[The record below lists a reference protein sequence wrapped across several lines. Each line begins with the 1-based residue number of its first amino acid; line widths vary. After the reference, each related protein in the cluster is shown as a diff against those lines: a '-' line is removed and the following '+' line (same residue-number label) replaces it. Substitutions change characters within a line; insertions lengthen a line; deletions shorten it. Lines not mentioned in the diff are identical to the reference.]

1 MKRILLFCAAC
12 SVLLWSCAKDNIPS
26 AEKSTVTFS
35 LASSDEAT
43 RAYGEGSEVNDLR
56 YAIYAKGDYSRPLVV
71 RECNDEF
78 ASSLSTTITE
88 DLIVGHH
95 YTIIFWADHDG
106 ADTYIYNNAPAR
118 AYEIDWT
125 NQSVTLTPSYLTAN
139 DETLDAFFACK
150 DFTAQIGGRVEV
162 DLKRPF
168 AQLNIATS
176 DVDINVAAN
185 RGATVTHTAVQIEAY
200 TTLNLLTGEVS
211 DLQTLTFDKAAI
223 PSNETISVNGDTY
236 NLLSMNY
243 ILVGTQVQNDVSATL
258 TAYGTKDGTDQQLF
272 TATFDDL
279 TLKRNCRT
287 NVVGNIILSYMQ

>member
-12 SVLLWSCAKDNIPS
+12 TVLLWSCAKDNIPS

-43 RAYGEGSEVNDLR
+43 RAYGKGLEVNDLR
-56 YAIYAKGDYSRPLVV
+56 YAIYAYNDYSRPLVV
-71 RECNDEF
+71 RVCDNEF

-88 DLIVGHH
+88 DLIAGHH

-106 ADTYIYNNAPAR
+106 ADGANTYIYNTR
-118 AYEIDWT
+118 AYEIDWR
-125 NQSVTLTPSYLTAN
+125 NPSVTLNTSGLTAN
-139 DETLDAFFACK
+139 DDTLDAFFACV
-150 DFTAQIGGRVEV
+150 DFTAQVGGRVDV

-185 RGATVTHTAVQIEAY
+185 RGATVTHTALKIVAC

-211 DLQTLTFDKAAI
+211 NPQTLTFDKAAI
-223 PSNETISVNGDTY
+223 PSAETISVNGETY
-236 NLLSMNY
+236 NLLSVNY
-243 ILVGTQVQNDVSATL
+243 ILVGAQEQSASATL
-258 TAYGTKDGTDQQLF
+258 TAYGTKDGSDQQLF
-272 TATFDDL
+272 EATFDEL
-279 TLKRNCRT
+279 SLKRNCRT
-287 NVVGNIILSYMQ
+287 NVVGNIILSYIQ

>member
-12 SVLLWSCAKDNIPS
+12 TVLLWSCAKDNIPS

-35 LASSDEAT
+35 LVSSDEAT
-43 RAYGEGSEVNDLR
+43 RAYGKGLEVNDLR
-56 YAIYAKGDYSRPLVV
+56 YAIYAQGDYSRPLVV
-71 RECNDEF
+71 RVCDDEF

-88 DLIVGHH
+88 DLIAGHH
-95 YTIIFWADHDG
+95 YTIIFWADHNG
-106 ADTYIYNNAPAR
+106 ADTYINSTR
-118 AYEIDWT
+118 AYEIDWYD
-125 NQSVTLTPSYLTAN
+125 QSVTLNTSSLTAN
-139 DETLDAFFACK
+139 DETLDAFFACV
-150 DFTAQIGGRVEV
+150 DFTAQVGGRVEV

-185 RGATVTHTAVQIEAY
+185 RGATVTHTALEIVAY

-223 PSNETISVNGDTY
+223 PSAETISVNGETY
-236 NLLSMNY
+236 NLLSVNY
-243 ILVGTQVQNDVSATL
+243 ILVGAQEQSASATL
-258 TAYGTKDGTDQQLF
+258 TAYGTKDDTDQQLF
-272 TATFDDL
+272 TATFDEL
-279 TLKRNCRT
+279 SLKRNCRT